1 MEHKVAVYLCSGC
14 GIGEALDLVKVE
26 AAAKEAG
33 CASVARH
40 EALCDDA
47 GVALIQKGIAEQGT
61 THVVVCACS
70 QRVFA
75 DRFSWPGV
83 FTERV
88 NMREHVAWCHP
99 ARDEGAQ
106 EKAEDYV
113 RMGIAKCGKAEVP
126 QAVPEEPCRTV
137 LVVGG
142 GVAGMRAALYVAD
155 AGHDVVLVEKEKA
168 LGGFAARLH
177 KTYPHQAPWDAPRE
191 NPVPALVARVQAH
204 RRIRVI
210 LGQTISRI
218 SGAPGKFEVTVGA
231 NGAAETFKAGA
242 IVVATGFRPY
252 EISKLGHLGAGK
264 TPDVI
269 GADQFEDLA
278 REGTIK
284 RPSDGRAVKKVV
296 FIQCAGS
303 RDPAHLPYCSTT
315 CCLNSLK
322 QARYL
327 LDADPEAEAVILYK
341 DMRTLA
347 LYEQYYEAA
356 QQAPGLMLTR
366 AEVASVEPV
375 DGLVRVT
382 ARDTLL
388 GSDIVVDADL
398 VVLAQGKVPNTD
410 QSILNLTYRKGKELP
425 DLKYGFPDSN
435 FICFPY
441 ETARTGIYAAGCVRA
456 PQDIS
461 QAKTDAAGAAL
472 KAIQC
477 IHAIRKGAAVHP
489 RAGDLSF
496 PEFFLQRCT
505 QCKRCTEECPFG
517 TLDEDEKGTPL
528 PNPTRCRRCGV
539 CMGACPERIV
549 SFKDYSVPIIGDMV
563 KSIRVPD
570 EFEGKPRY
578 IGFICENDAYP
589 ALDMAGLKRVQYSP
603 LVRFIPVRCLGS
615 VNRVWIADALSR
627 GIDGILLI
635 GCKFGD
641 DYQCHFLKGS
651 ELCNKRMENVQEDL
665 NRLALERERIRIV
678 QLAINEYDRLPGIV
692 NDFVETVNAL
702 GMNPYKGF

>member
-14 GIGEALDLVKVE
+14 GIGEALDLDKVE
-26 AAAKEAG
+26 AAAREAG
-33 CASVARH
+33 CAVIARH
-40 EALCDDA
+40 EALCGDE
-47 GVALIQKGIAEQGT
+47 GRALIETGIAEHQA

-75 DRFSWPGV
+75 ERFAWPGV

-88 NMREHVAWCHP
+88 NLREHVAWSHAP
-99 ARDEGAQ
+99 RDDGTQ

-126 QAVPEEPCRTV
+126 EAVPEQPSSTI

-142 GVAGMRAALYVAD
+142 GVAGMRAALYAAD
-155 AGHDVVLVEKEKA
+155 AGHDVVLVEKERT

-177 KTYPHQAPWDAPRE
+177 KTYPHQAPWDAPCE
-191 NPVPALVARVQAH
+191 NPVPVLVARVQAH
-204 RRIRVI
+204 RRIRAI
-210 LGQTISRI
+210 LGQTVARI
-218 SGAPGKFEVTVGA
+218 SGAPGKFQVTVGA
-231 NGAAETFKAGA
+231 NGSAETFPAGA
-242 IVVATGFRPY
+242 IIVATGFRPY
-252 EISKLGHLGAGK
+252 DVSKLTHLGAGS

-269 GADQFEDLA
+269 GADQFEDMA
-278 REGTIK
+278 REGTFR
-284 RPSDGRAVKKVV
+284 RPSDGRPVRKVV

-303 RDPAHLPYCSTT
+303 RDQAHLPYCSTT

-327 LDADPEAEAVILYK
+327 LDADDQAEAVILYK
-341 DMRTLA
+341 DMRTPA

-366 AEVASVEPV
+366 GEVTSVAPV
-375 DGLVRVT
+375 AGSVRVT

-388 GSDIVVDADL
+388 GEDIVVDADL

-410 QSILNLTYRKGKELP
+410 QAILNLTYRKGKELP
-425 DLKYGFPDSN
+425 DLQYGFPDSN

-456 PQDIS
+456 PADIS
-461 QAKTDAAGAAL
+461 QSKTDAAGAAL

-477 IHAIRKGAAVHP
+477 IHAIGRGAAVHP

-517 TLDEDEKGTPL
+517 TLDEDEKGTPQ

-563 KSIRVPD
+563 KSIHVPD
-570 EFEGKPRY
+570 EFEEKPRY

-589 ALDMAGLKRVQYSP
+589 ALDLAGMKHVRYSP

>member
-1 MEHKVAVYLCSGC
+1 MERKTAVFICSGC
-14 GIGEALDLVKVE
+14 GIGEAIDVE
-26 AAAKEAG
+26 KLR
-33 CASVARH
+33 SVALEGGACAASLH
-40 EALCDDA
+40 EALCA
-47 GVALIQKGIAEQGT
+47 EEGQALINKVLGETKASHAVI
-61 THVVVCACS
+61 CACS
-70 QRVFA
+70 QRVFSE
-75 DRFSWPGV
+75 RFSWPGV

-88 NMREHVAWCHP
+88 NLREHVAWCHTP
-99 ARDEGAQ
+99 KDVGTQ

-113 RMGIAKCGKAEVP
+113 RMGVAKCLKADLPVP
-126 QAVPEEPCRTV
+126 QPEDPARLI

-142 GVAGMRAALYVAD
+142 GVTGLRAALFAAD
-155 AGHDVVLVEKEKA
+155 AGYDVVLVEKEKE
-168 LGGFAARLH
+168 LGGFAARLF
-177 KTYPHQAPWDAPRE
+177 KTYPHASPWHLLQE
-191 NPVPALVARVQAH
+191 NPVPALIERVKSH
-204 RRIRVI
+204 PKIKVY
-210 LGQTISRI
+210 LGRTISRI
-218 SGAPGKFEVTVGA
+218 SGAPGKFDVTIGE
-231 NGAAETFKAGA
+231 NGDSFRAGA
-242 IVVATGFRPY
+242 IIVATGFRPY
-252 EISKLGHLGAGK
+252 DISKLSHLGGGRIL
-264 TPDVI
+264 DVV
-269 GADQFEDLA
+269 GADQFEEMAKSGALV
-278 REGTIK
+278 
-284 RPSDGRAVKKVV
+284 RPSDNKPVKKVV

-303 RDPAHLPYCSTT
+303 RDPNHLPYCSAT

-322 QARYL
+322 QAHYL
-327 LDADPEAEAVILYK
+327 LDTVEGSEAYILYK
-341 DMRTLA
+341 DMRTPA

-356 QQAPGLMLTR
+356 QQAPGLMLAKADVT
-366 AEVASVEPV
+366 SVEAV
-375 DGLVRVT
+375 NGAVRVT
-382 ARDTLL
+382 AKDTLL
-388 GSDIVVDADL
+388 GSDLTIDADL
-398 VVLAQGKVPNTD
+398 VVLAQGKVPNSD
-410 QSILNLTYRKGKELP
+410 QPTLNLTYRKGKELP
-425 DLKYGFPDSN
+425 ELKYGFPDSN

-456 PQDIS
+456 PSDIA
-461 QAKTDAAGAAL
+461 QCKQDAAGAAL

-477 IHAIRKGAAVHP
+477 IYAISQGAAVHP
-489 RAGDLSF
+489 RSGDLSY

-517 TLDEDEKGTPL
+517 TLDEDEKGTPQ

-549 SFKDYSVPIIGDMV
+549 SFKDYSVQIIGDMV
-563 KSIRVPD
+563 KSVHVPE
-570 EFEGKPRY
+570 EFEEKPRY

-589 ALDMAGLKRVQYSP
+589 ALDMAGFKRVQYSP

-678 QLAINEYDRLPGIV
+678 QLAINEYEQLPQII